1 MEYVRTFTREFD
13 VGERAELRVDNR
25 SGAVTVRGGETRTAR
40 IEVVARLW
48 GETEDDADD
57 QVATIERGIEHDGA
71 RRVSVRAPHLVRPSG
86 WLFLFGR
93 GPRIDYEITVPRA
106 TEAELISR
114 SGRVE
119 VEGLGE
125 PLTVD
130 ARSGRVTVAEIG
142 ADVGII
148 SRSGH
153 VQATDVG
160 GSLSI
165 ESRSGKV
172 QVARCTGNV
181 TVHSRS
187 GALQIEGVGGSLR
200 VENRSGYVGLADV
213 GASLYVRS
221 RSGALRYEGPV
232 KDSFDI
238 ELMSGAVTLAIDR
251 ESVFMLDAET
261 YSGMVRSDL
270 PVRRDPGDGV
280 SRDQA
285 PTLRVRT
292 HSGMI
297 RLTPR

>member
-25 SGAVTVRGGETRTAR
+25 SGAVTVRGDDAPTAR
-40 IEVVARLW
+40 IEVTARLW

-57 QVATIERGIEHDGA
+57 QVATIERGIEHDGS
-71 RRVSVRAPHLVRPSG
+71 RVSVRAPHLVRPSG

-93 GPRIDYEITVPRA
+93 GPRIDYQITVPHA

-114 SGRVE
+114 SGRVD
-119 VEGLGE
+119 VEGLRE

-130 ARSGRVTVAEIG
+130 ARSGRVTVAGIG
-142 ADVGII
+142 ADVSII

-153 VQATDVG
+153 VQATDVE
-160 GSLSI
+160 GSLAI

-172 QVARCTGNV
+172 QVGRCKGNV
-181 TVHSRS
+181 TVHTRS
-187 GALQIEGVGGSLR
+187 GALQVEGVGGSLR
-200 VENRSGYVGLADV
+200 VENRSGYVGIADV
-213 GASLYVRS
+213 GGALYVRS
-221 RSGALRYEGPV
+221 RSGALRYEGSV

-261 YSGMVRSDL
+261 FSGMVQSDL
-270 PVRRDPGDGV
+270 PVRREPGDGL
-280 SRDQA
+280 SRGQA
-285 PTLRVRT
+285 PTLRIRT

>member
-1 MEYVRTFTREFD
+1 MEYIRTFTREFD

-25 SGAVTVRGGETRTAR
+25 SGAVTVRGEERRTAH

-48 GETEDDADD
+48 GETEEDADD
-57 QVATIERGIEHDGA
+57 QVAAIERGIQHDGA
-71 RRVSVRAPHLVRPSG
+71 RVSVRAPHLVRPSG

-93 GPRIDYEITVPRA
+93 GPRIDYQITVPHA

-119 VEGLGE
+119 VEGLRE
-125 PLTVD
+125 PLRVE
-130 ARSGRVTVAEIG
+130 ARSGRVTAAEIG
-142 ADVGII
+142 ADVNII

-153 VQATDVG
+153 VQATDVA
-160 GSLSI
+160 GSLAI

-172 QVARCTGNV
+172 QVARCKGNV
-181 TVHSRS
+181 TVNSRS

-200 VENRSGYVGLADV
+200 IENRSGYVSMADV
-213 GASLYVRS
+213 DGSLYVRS

-238 ELMSGAVTLAIDR
+238 ELMSGAAMLAIDR

-261 YSGMVRSDL
+261 FSGMVRSDL
-270 PVRRDPGDGV
+270 PVRRDPGGSA
-280 SRDQA
+280 SRAQA